1 MRYLTITVLAASTTL
16 TACGS
21 LSGLPDATGTFA
33 CKAPDGVT
41 CSSVSGVYANAR
53 QNNLPGQRSKTESV
67 APSAKAGATTHS
79 ASALPV
85 ALPGMPIRSQAR
97 TVRIWVAPWVDAD
110 GDLNDQTFVYVTT
123 EQGKWLMEHS
133 REATVRK
140 VFTKLRPV
148 SAKSSATA
156 PAVTAATAATPT
168 ASDEAEA
175 LAKQSTQ

>member
-1 MRYLTITVLAASTTL
+1 MRYLTITILAASTTL
-16 TACGS
+16 GACGS
-21 LSGLPDATGTFA
+21 LSGLPDATGSFG

-53 QNNLPGQRSKTESV
+53 KNNLPGQRSKTEGV
-67 APSAKAGATTHS
+67 VPPTRAEATPHTPT
-79 ASALPV
+79 ALPV

-97 TVRIWVAPWVDAD
+97 TVRIWVAPWVDSE

-140 VFTKLRPV
+140 VFTKLRPASV
-148 SAKSSATA
+148 KSSATA
-156 PAVTAATAATPT
+156 SAVTATMPT
-168 ASDEAEA
+168 ANEDAET

>member
-1 MRYLTITVLAASTTL
+1 MSYLNSAVLATTTTL
-16 TACGS
+16 AACGS
-21 LSGLPDATGTFA
+21 MSGLPDATGNFG

-53 QNNLPGQRSKTESV
+53 QNNLPGLRKSDG
-67 APSAKAGATTHS
+67 AGPSTKEITMPQSPT
-79 ASALPV
+79 ALPV

-97 TVRIWVAPWVDAD
+97 TVRIWVAPWVDSE

-140 VFTKLRPV
+140 VFTKLRPLSV
-148 SAKSSATA
+148 KSNT
-156 PAVTAATAATPT
+156 TAAANAAMAPT
-168 ASDEAEA
+168 ASEDAET
-175 LAKQSTQ
+175 LAKQSQ